1 LLKIVFGQYE
11 VNYVQNRMVWPSCGT
26 RISLMD
32 GPGAGLLAVALWV
45 AALLGIALV
54 IRSSLRRDDRPFR
67 RRRSDSSQ
75 EAQESGEAAEVASY
89 AEAEESREL
98 GEPSPVKR
106 PSRNQKGRQVKRAYT
121 EAEGASY
128 RESRRRTYSRAGSL
142 DAQIAA
148 LASGSDDDL
157 ERLIHS
163 VRASRPASSRRRE
176 PVRRWTAENS
186 VSNGASKVSEPAGEG
201 LRSTA
206 GITYVVVDEEG
217 RPESN

>member
-1 LLKIVFGQYE
+1 
-11 VNYVQNRMVWPSCGT
+11 
-26 RISLMD
+26 MD

-45 AALLGIALV
+45 AALLAIALV

-75 EAQESGEAAEVASY
+75 EAQESRGEAAEVASY
-89 AEAEESREL
+89 AEAEESRDL
-98 GEPSPVKR
+98 GEPNPVKR
-106 PSRNQKGRQVKRAYT
+106 PSRNEKGRQ
-121 EAEGASY
+121 SH
-128 RESRRRTYSRAGSL
+128 RRTYSRVRSL

-148 LASGSDDDL
+148 LASGPDDDL

-176 PVRRWTAENS
+176 PVGGGGFGGSSSSPRDYARGARGCDPPEEKWAPEERTA
-186 VSNGASKVSEPAGEG
+186 SNGGSKVSEPRGEG